1 MGLPWILRFL
11 FFTSTH
17 RLLWVSTKNHWK
29 TIEKA
34 KLFSWKMQIIVDSY
48 DYLLVY
54 VTNVTFINIPYI
66 YTFYR
71 HSVTPASISTTK
83 VYGTHLTNLF
93 NHAVNDANNTLF
105 SVLVKRKKNPKCQY
119 SHAILIAMTLSWL
132 FF

>member
-1 MGLPWILRFL
+1 
-11 FFTSTH
+11 
-17 RLLWVSTKNHWK
+17 
-29 TIEKA
+29 
-34 KLFSWKMQIIVDSY
+34 MQIIVDSD

-119 SHAILIAMTLSWL
+119 SHAILIAMTLS
-132 FF
+132 